1 MVVMNGRLDGRTALV
16 TGSTKGLG
24 RAVANAFAAEGAHV
38 VLTGRDKAAGD
49 SAVAELRAAGGRAD
63 LVPADLAEG
72 VPAAA
77 RVAEEA
83 ERLLGGRVDIL
94 VNNAGIVP
102 IGPTAD
108 FDEETYDRTW
118 TVNVK
123 SAFFL
128 TARLAP
134 AMAARGGGVV
144 LNLGSIVTS
153 HGLAGSALYSAT
165 KAALESLTMSWA
177 AEYGPRGVRVNT
189 IAPGLVLTE
198 GTTAAREHVEA
209 MASAAPAGR
218 SGRAEEIGPLAVYLA
233 SDDAAY
239 VHGSSFTLDG
249 GWATARR

>member
-16 TGSTKGLG
+16 TGSTGGLG

-38 VLTGRDKAAGD
+38 VLTGRNKTAGEN
-49 SAVAELRAAGGRAD
+49 AVAELRAAGWRAGF
-63 LVPADLAEG
+63 VPADLAEG
-72 VPAAA
+72 VPAA
-77 RVAEEA
+77 RHVAEES

-94 VNNAGIVP
+94 VNNAGIFP
-102 IGPTAD
+102 AAPTAD

-118 TVNVK
+118 AVNVK

-153 HGLAGSALYSAT
+153 HGLVGSALYSAT
-165 KAALESLTMSWA
+165 KAAVESLTMSWA

-189 IAPGLVLTE
+189 IAPGLVVTE
-198 GTTAAREHVEA
+198 GTTGGLEHLEA
-209 MASAAPAGR
+209 MAATSPAGR
-218 SGRAEEIGPLAVYLA
+218 PGRAEEIGPLAVYLA

-249 GWATARR
+249 GWTTARR

>member
-1 MVVMNGRLDGRTALV
+1 MNGRLNGKTALV

-38 VLTGRDKAAGD
+38 VLTGRDKAVGE
-49 SAVAELRAAGGRAD
+49 SAVAELRATGGRAD
-63 LVPADLAEG
+63 LVVADLTEG
-72 VPAAA
+72 LSAA
-77 RVAEEA
+77 RHVAEEA

-94 VNNAGIVP
+94 VNNAGVFP
-102 IGPTAD
+102 LAATAD

-134 AMAARGGGVV
+134 AMAAHGGGVV

-165 KAALESLTMSWA
+165 KAAVESLTMSWS
-177 AEYGPRGVRVNT
+177 AEYGPQGVRVNT

-198 GTTAAREHVEA
+198 GTTEGAEHLEA
-209 MASAAPAGR
+209 MAAHTPAGR
-218 SGRAEEIGPLAVYLA
+218 PGRAEEIGPLAVYLA

-249 GWATARR
+249 GWTTARR